1 MFQQEKL
8 VYVLDSVMGSGKT
21 TGIIQYMRDN
31 PTQRYIYVS
40 PMLAEVE
47 ERIPTEGADIN
58 ISTPIAD
65 TEMQYNKSEV
75 FLQMLSR
82 GENISCT
89 HKLFQH
95 VTSQHLRQ
103 IKSKNYV
110 LIIDEE
116 FELISPLSNTDS
128 EKDIQQ
134 RMLSGDL
141 ELKEHGR
148 IEWIAD
154 RPLLEGSSD
163 HRVKQLCDTGQL
175 IGCRTTEDGIPS
187 FVLVQLPI
195 ELMTSAKKT
204 IILTYMFKGSVMDC
218 FLRLHG
224 FGVLPFTDVV
234 VQNRKP
240 SEYAHLIELIETPSS
255 KKISNNRRITLSSS
269 GWKKMS
275 QEEYDNVS
283 KMIDSVRKSN
293 KCTMDDLVYC
303 VPSTAVKG
311 KGKYIKVK
319 SLPAIV
325 EEKEYSEYAKGCWLH
340 RNARATNRYANRSVM
355 VHCLDLHPMQSV
367 KAYLQDE
374 CYPVDV
380 DNYALSTLLQW
391 VWRSQV
397 RNNKPIKLLVLS
409 NRMRKLI
416 TDWLKTQ

>member
-1 MFQQEKL
+1 MIKQEKV
-8 VYVLDSVMGSGKT
+8 VYVLDSIMGSGKT
-21 TGIIQYMRDN
+21 TGIIKYMRDN

-40 PMLAEVE
+40 PMLTEVE

-58 ISTPIAD
+58 ISTPQTD
-65 TEMQYNKSEV
+65 NEMGYNKSEA
-75 FLQMLSR
+75 FLKMLSD

-95 VTSQHLRQ
+95 VTSQHLAK
-103 IKSKNYV
+103 IKSKGYV

-116 FELISPLSNTDS
+116 FEMISPLPNTNS

-148 IEWIAD
+148 IEWITN

-175 IGCRTTEDGIPS
+175 IGCRTSDEGVPS
-187 FVLVQLPI
+187 FVLVQLPM

-204 IILTYMFKGSVMDC
+204 IILSYMFKGSVMDC

-224 FGVLPFTDVV
+224 FKTLPFTDVV

-240 SEYAHLIELIETPSS
+240 SEYAHLIELIETASS
-255 KKISNNRRITLSSS
+255 KKISNDRRITLSSS
-269 GWKKMS
+269 GWHKMK
-275 QEEYDNVS
+275 QEDYTAIS
-283 KMIDSVRKSN
+283 KMINSVRVSTKA
-293 KCTMDDLVYC
+293 TMDDLVYC

-311 KGKYIKVK
+311 KGKYIKVRG
-319 SLPAIV
+319 LPAIV
-325 EEKEYSEYAKGCWLH
+325 EESEYSEYAKGCWLH

-374 CYPVDV
+374 EYPVDIN
-380 DNYALSTLLQW
+380 NYALSTLLQW
-391 VWRSQV
+391 IWRSQI

-409 NRMRKLI
+409 NRMRALLS
-416 TDWLKTQ
+416 DWLKT

>member
-1 MFQQEKL
+1 MFKQENK
-8 VYVLDSVMGSGKT
+8 VYILDSIMGSGKT

-31 PTQRYIYVS
+31 PQQRYIYVS
-40 PMLAEVE
+40 PMLTEVE
-47 ERIPTEGADIN
+47 ERLPTEGADIN
-58 ISTPIAD
+58 ISTPQTD
-65 TEMQYNKSEV
+65 QELGYNKSEV
-75 FLQMLSR
+75 FLKMLTA

-95 VTSQHLRQ
+95 VTSQHLWQ
-103 IKSKNYV
+103 IKIKNYV

-116 FELISPLSNTDS
+116 FEMISPLSNSDS

-141 ELKEHGR
+141 ALREHGR
-148 IEWIAD
+148 IEWITD

-175 IGCRTTEDGIPS
+175 IGSRQSEEGIPS

-204 IILTYMFKGSVMDC
+204 IILSYMFKGSVMDC

-224 FGVLPFTDVV
+224 FDVVPFTDVV

-240 SEYAHLIELIETPSS
+240 SGYAHLIELIETPSS

-269 GWKKMS
+269 GWNKMK
-275 QEEYDNVS
+275 QEDYDEIS
-283 KMIDSVRKSN
+283 KLISNVRKLT
-293 KCTMDDLVYC
+293 KATMDDLVYC

-311 KGKYIKVK
+311 RGKYIKVRG
-319 SLPAIV
+319 LPAIV
-325 EEKEYSEYAKGCWLH
+325 EDKEYSDYAKGCWLH
-340 RNARATNRYANRSVM
+340 RNARATNKYANRSVM

-374 CYPVDV
+374 NCPVDV
-380 DNYALSTLLQW
+380 NNYALSTLLQW
-391 VWRSQV
+391 VWRSQI
-397 RNNKPIKLLVLS
+397 RNDKPIKLLVLS
-409 NRMRKLI
+409 NRMRDLI
-416 TDWLKTQ
+416 SEWLKG